1 MTAFINSPTTPNM
14 IYLDHH
20 ATTPVIPE
28 VLQAMLPWMTENF
41 GNPHSTSHIFGRK
54 SSQACSEAIDLIANE
69 LEADPSSVII
79 TSCASESNNLAITG
93 TMLHPRQKRRHV
105 ITAPTEHP
113 SVLRPIRALKRRGFR
128 VSELPVRQQGDNFC
142 GLVDPEDLRALI
154 NDDTALVSIMWA
166 NNEIGSIQPI
176 PELASIAHQYGAIFH
191 TDATQAVGKV
201 PVSIKA
207 AECDLLSGSAHKFY
221 GPKGVGF
228 LCIRSEHNRV
238 RLTPMILGGD
248 QQSGLRAGTMNCP
261 GLIGM
266 ATALKIC
273 NRDLST
279 ETTRLANLRNQ
290 LWMKLDNRLP
300 GIELNGPFLD
310 QQVRLAGNLNISL
323 PGMESETIISASE
336 DLAVSTGTACSSL
349 DPKPSHVLT
358 SIGLDETRARRS
370 LRFGLG
376 RGTTVR
382 TIEEAVE
389 LLCQAHRRIL
399 ESDLKKSLNN

>member
-1 MTAFINSPTTPNM
+1 MTAFIDFSSPILTM

-41 GNPHSTSHIFGRK
+41 GSPHSTSHIFGRK
-54 SSQACSEAIDLIANE
+54 SSQACSDAIDLIASE

-79 TSCASESNNLAITG
+79 TSSASESNNLAITG
-93 TMLHPRQKRRHV
+93 TMLHPRQKRSHV

-113 SVLRPIRALKRRGFR
+113 SVLRPIRDLERRGFR
-128 VSELPVRQQGDNFC
+128 VSELPVRQQGGKFC

-176 PELASIAHQYGAIFH
+176 AELASIAHQYGAIFH

-201 PVSIKA
+201 PVSVKA
-207 AECDLLSGSAHKFY
+207 TDCDLLSGSAHKFY

-228 LCIRSEHNRV
+228 LCIGSEHKRV
-238 RLTPMILGGD
+238 RLAPMILGGD
-248 QQSGLRAGTMNCP
+248 QQSGLRAGTLNCP

-273 NRDLST
+273 NRDLAI
-279 ETTRLANLRNQ
+279 ETTRLATLRNQ
-290 LWMKLDNRLP
+290 LWMKLDDRLP

-310 QQVRLAGNLNISL
+310 QQVRLSGNLNISL
-323 PGMESETIISASE
+323 PGVESETIISASE
-336 DLAVSTGTACSSL
+336 DLAISTGAACSSF
-349 DPKPSHVLT
+349 DPRPSHVLT
-358 SIGLDETRARRS
+358 SIGIDESRARRS

-376 RGTTVR
+376 RGTTDR

-389 LLCQAHRRIL
+389 LLCRAHRRIL
-399 ESDLKKSLNN
+399 ESDL

>member
-1 MTAFINSPTTPNM
+1 MLKM

-54 SSQACSEAIDLIANE
+54 SSQACSDAIDLIADE

-79 TSCASESNNLAITG
+79 TSSASESNNLAITG
-93 TMLHPRQKRRHV
+93 TMLHPRQKRSHV

-113 SVLRPIRALKRRGFR
+113 SVLRPIRDLKRRGFR
-128 VSELPVRQQGDNFC
+128 VSELPVRQQGDKSC
-142 GLVDPEDLRALI
+142 GLVDPDDLRALI

-176 PELASIAHQYGAIFH
+176 AELASIAHQYGAIFH

-201 PVSIKA
+201 PVSVKA

-228 LCIRSEHNRV
+228 LCIGSEHKRV
-238 RLTPMILGGD
+238 RLRPIILGGD
-248 QQSGLRAGTMNCP
+248 QQSGLRAGTLNCP

-273 NRDLST
+273 NRDLAI
-279 ETTRLANLRNQ
+279 ETTRLATLRNQ
-290 LWMKLDNRLP
+290 LWMKLDNHLP
-300 GIELNGPFLD
+300 GIELNGPSLLD

-323 PGMESETIISASE
+323 PGVESETIIAASK
-336 DLAVSTGTACSSL
+336 DLAVSTGAACSSL
-349 DPKPSHVLT
+349 DPRPSHVLT
-358 SIGLDETRARRS
+358 SIGIDESRARRS
-370 LRFGLG
+370 IRFGLG
-376 RGTTVR
+376 RGTTDR

-389 LLCQAHRRIL
+389 VLCRAHRRIL
-399 ESDLKKSLNN
+399 ESDVKSGNY